1 MLYFYKKFIRASM
14 LLVVCG
20 TATKAV
26 ASEISKGVAPSPRNV
41 LSRKTAASENI
52 GKLRVVQKNGR
63 ATEVF
68 RAKPESKKTVSAV
81 PQFAPGLPRWPTD
94 NRAFFDNKPLADYIQ
109 PTQSGRIMSG
119 LWGCTRNQGKKFHA
133 GVDMKSLHRDRRYVP
148 QDCIFAALPGK
159 VAYIN
164 TNPKNSVYGNY
175 VVLEH
180 FEPNLRFYTLYAHLA
195 SVEPTLKVGQSVA
208 QSTLLG
214 VMGCTGNVQGLYY
227 AHAHFEVGL
236 SVGTEQTFAH
246 WYDTQKSKPK
256 EPNTHGKW
264 NGLNLVS
271 LDPLEFFRSKSNFTH
286 FLKAQPIAF
295 TLSVTTDRIPDF
307 MSSNT
312 ALGSLPSGKF
322 YGWKIDF
329 TWFGAV
335 VHFEPL
341 LQSQKEKWQVVSF
354 DKRELE
360 KNGNRHT
367 LEFDENNRPFFGG
380 TLKRFLFELFGEDF

>member
-1 MLYFYKKFIRASM
+1 MPLALDNK
-14 LLVVCG
+14 G
-20 TATKAV
+20 D
-26 ASEISKGVAPSPRNV
+26 SESAKRPC
-41 LSRKTAASENI
+41 
-52 GKLRVVQKNGR
+52 VVQKN
-63 ATEVF
+63 E
-68 RAKPESKKTVSAV
+68 KTVEALKSKSISTKNISDI

-94 NRAFFDNKPLADYIQ
+94 NRAFFDGKKLDHFIQ
-109 PTQSGRIMSG
+109 PTQNGRLVSG

-164 TNPKNSVYGNY
+164 TNSKNSVYGNY

-195 SVEPTLKVGQSVA
+195 SIEPTLKIGQSVE
-208 QSTLLG
+208 QNTFLG
-214 VMGCTGNVQGLYY
+214 VMGCTGNVPGLYY
-227 AHAHFEVGL
+227 AHVHFEVGL

-246 WYDTQKSKPK
+246 WYNMQKEKPK
-256 EPNTHGKW
+256 EPNVHGKW
-264 NGLNLVS
+264 NLSNLVS
-271 LDPLEFFRSKSNFTH
+271 FDPLEFFRAKSNFTH

-307 MSSNT
+307 MSANT

-322 YGWKIDF
+322 YGWKIAF

-341 LQSQKEKWQVVSF
+341 PQPQKEKWQVVSF
-354 DKRELE
+354 DKRELG

-367 LEFDENNRPFFGG
+367 LEFDKNNRPFLGE
-380 TLKRFLFELFGEDF
+380 TLKRYLFELFGEDF

>member
-1 MLYFYKKFIRASM
+1 MLYFYKKFIRVSM
-14 LLVVCG
+14 LLVVFG

-26 ASEISKGVAPSPRNV
+26 ALEISKGVTPSPRGV
-41 LSRKTAASENI
+41 LADKTAPSENI
-52 GKLRVVQKNGR
+52 GKPRVVRKNGQT
-63 ATEVF
+63 TEVF
-68 RAKPESKKTVSAV
+68 RAKTEPKKTVSEV

-94 NRAFFDNKPLADYIQ
+94 NRAFFDDKPLADYIQ
-109 PTQSGRIMSG
+109 PTQSGRFASG

-133 GVDMKSLHRDRRYVP
+133 GADMKSLHRDRRYIP

-195 SVEPTLKVGQSVA
+195 SVEPTLKIGQSVE

-214 VMGCTGNVQGLYY
+214 IMGCTGNVPGLYY
-227 AHAHFEVGL
+227 AHVHFEVGL

-246 WYDTQKSKPK
+246 WYNAQKSKSRD
-256 EPNTHGKW
+256 PNVHGKW
-264 NGLNLVS
+264 NCENLVS
-271 LDPLEFFRSKSNFTH
+271 LDPLEFFRAKSNFTH

-295 TLSVTTDRIPDF
+295 TLSVATNKIPDF
-307 MSSNT
+307 MAQNT

-341 LQSQKEKWQVVSF
+341 LQPQKDKWQVVSF

-367 LEFDENNRPFFGG
+367 LEFDKDNRPFLGE
-380 TLKRFLFELFGEDF
+380 TLERYLFELFGEAF

>member
-1 MLYFYKKFIRASM
+1 M
-14 LLVVCG
+14 LLVVFG

-26 ASEISKGVAPSPRNV
+26 ALEISKGVAPSPRGV
-41 LSRKTAASENI
+41 LGDKTAPSENI
-52 GKLRVVQKNGR
+52 GKQYVVRKNGQ

-94 NRAFFDNKPLADYIQ
+94 NRAFFDGKKLEHFIQ
-109 PTQSGRIMSG
+109 PTQSGRLVSG
-119 LWGCTRNQGKKFHA
+119 LWGCTRNHGKKFHA

-180 FEPNLRFYTLYAHLA
+180 FEPNLCFYTLYAHLA
-195 SVEPTLKVGQSVA
+195 SVEPTLKVGQSVE

-227 AHAHFEVGL
+227 AHVHFEVGL
-236 SVGTEQTFAH
+236 LVGTEQTFAH
-246 WYDTQKSKPK
+246 VGNIQKSKPK
-256 EPNTHGKW
+256 DPGTYEEWHAS
-264 NGLNLVS
+264 NLVS
-271 LDPLEFFRSKSNFTH
+271 LDPLEFFRAKSNFTH

-295 TLSVTTDRIPDF
+295 TLVVSTDKTPDF
-307 MSSNT
+307 MKQNT
-312 ALGSLPSGKF
+312 ALGGLPSGKF
-322 YGWKIDF
+322 YGWRIDF
-329 TWFGAV
+329 TWSGAV

-341 LQSQKEKWQVVSF
+341 LQPQKEKWQVVFF

-367 LEFDENNRPFFGG
+367 LEFAKNNRPFLGE
-380 TLKRFLFELFGEDF
+380 TLERYLFELFGEAF

>member
-1 MLYFYKKFIRASM
+1 MYKKLIVPSM
-14 LLVVCG
+14 LLVACG
-20 TATKAV
+20 ITPKPFSFAFTEERMSLTLGNKAGTEG
-26 ASEISKGVAPSPRNV
+26 AERPC
-41 LSRKTAASENI
+41 
-52 GKLRVVQKNGR
+52 VVQKN
-63 ATEVF
+63 E
-68 RAKPESKKTVSAV
+68 KTVEALKSKSISTKNIFDI
-81 PQFAPGLPRWPTD
+81 PQFASGLPRWPTD
-94 NRAFFDNKPLADYIQ
+94 NRAFFDGKKLEHFIQ
-109 PTQSGRIMSG
+109 PTQSGRLVSG
-119 LWGCTRNQGKKFHA
+119 LWGCTRNKGKKFHA

-148 QDCIFAALPGK
+148 QDRIFAALPGK

-164 TNPKNSVYGNY
+164 TNSKNSAYGNY

-180 FEPNLRFYTLYAHLA
+180 SEPNLSFYTLYAHLA

-208 QSTLLG
+208 QSAILG
-214 VMGCTGNVQGLYY
+214 IMGCTGNVPGLYY
-227 AHAHFEVGL
+227 AHVHFEVGL

-246 WYDTQKSKPK
+246 WYNMQKEKPK
-256 EPNTHGKW
+256 DPNAHGQW
-264 NGLNLVS
+264 HAFNLVS
-271 LDPLEFFRSKSNFTH
+271 FNPLEFFRAKSSFTH

-322 YGWKIDF
+322 YGWKIAF

-341 LQSQKEKWQVVSF
+341 LQPQKEKWQIVSCN
-354 DKRELE
+354 RQELG

-367 LEFDENNRPFFGG
+367 LEFDKNNRLFLGE
-380 TLKRFLFELFGEDF
+380 TLKRYLFELFGETF

>member
-1 MLYFYKKFIRASM
+1 MYKKLVVPSM
-14 LLVVCG
+14 LLAAFGIAPKQFLLAV
-20 TATKAV
+20 TKKCMPSTSTVIGNKAG
-26 ASEISKGVAPSPRNV
+26 SESAKRPC
-41 LSRKTAASENI
+41 
-52 GKLRVVQKNGR
+52 VVQKN
-63 ATEVF
+63 E
-68 RAKPESKKTVSAV
+68 KTVEALKSKSEPTKNGSDI

-94 NRAFFDNKPLADYIQ
+94 NRAFFDDKPLADYIQ
-109 PTQSGRIMSG
+109 PTQSGRLASG
-119 LWGCTRNQGKKFHA
+119 LWGCTRNPGKKFHA

-208 QSTLLG
+208 QSALLG
-214 VMGCTGNVQGLYY
+214 VMGCTGNVPGLYY
-227 AHAHFEVGL
+227 AHVHFEVGL
-236 SVGTEQTFAH
+236 SVGTEQTFTR
-246 WYDTQKSKPK
+246 WYNMQQEKPK
-256 EPNTHGKW
+256 DPNAHGQW
-264 NGLNLVS
+264 HAFNLVS
-271 LDPLEFFRSKSNFTH
+271 FDPLEFFRAKSNFTH
-286 FLKAQPIAF
+286 FLKTQPIAF
-295 TLSVTTDRIPDF
+295 TLSIATDQIPDF
-307 MSSNT
+307 MVQNT
-312 ALGSLPSGKF
+312 ALGTLPSGKF
-322 YGWKIDF
+322 YGWRIDF

-341 LQSQKEKWQVVSF
+341 LQPPKEKWQVVSF

-367 LEFDENNRPFFGG
+367 LEFGKNNRPFLGE
-380 TLKRFLFELFGEDF
+380 TLKRFLFELFGEIF

>member
-1 MLYFYKKFIRASM
+1 MLYFYKKFLRASM
-14 LLVVCG
+14 LLVVFGIAPKQFLLAIAKECMPLTSTVTCNKAG
-20 TATKAV
+20 TEGAKR
-26 ASEISKGVAPSPRNV
+26 PY
-41 LSRKTAASENI
+41 
-52 GKLRVVQKNGR
+52 VVQKSER
-63 ATEVF
+63 TTKALKSKSAPTE
-68 RAKPESKKTVSAV
+68 TVSEV

-109 PTQSGRIMSG
+109 PTQSGRLVSG
-119 LWGCTRNQGKKFHA
+119 LWGCTRNKDKKFHA
-133 GVDMKSLHRDRRYVP
+133 GVDIKSLHRDRRYVP
-148 QDCIFAALPGK
+148 QDCIFATLPGK

-208 QSTLLG
+208 QSALLG
-214 VMGCTGNVQGLYY
+214 VMGCTGNVPGLYY
-227 AHAHFEVGL
+227 AHVHFEVGL
-236 SVGTEQTFAH
+236 SVGTEQTFAQ
-246 WYDTQKSKPK
+246 WYEMQKSKPRD
-256 EPNTHGKW
+256 PNKHGKW
-264 NGLNLVS
+264 HGSNLVS
-271 LDPLEFFRSKSNFTH
+271 LDPLEFFRAKSNFTH

-295 TLSVTTDRIPDF
+295 TLFVATNKIPDF
-307 MSSNT
+307 MAQNT
-312 ALGSLPSGKF
+312 ALGMLPSVKF
-322 YGWKIDF
+322 YGWRIDF

-341 LQSQKEKWQVVSF
+341 LQPQKEKWQVVSF

-367 LEFDENNRPFFGG
+367 LEFDKDNRPFLGE
-380 TLKRFLFELFGEDF
+380 TLERYLFELFGEAF